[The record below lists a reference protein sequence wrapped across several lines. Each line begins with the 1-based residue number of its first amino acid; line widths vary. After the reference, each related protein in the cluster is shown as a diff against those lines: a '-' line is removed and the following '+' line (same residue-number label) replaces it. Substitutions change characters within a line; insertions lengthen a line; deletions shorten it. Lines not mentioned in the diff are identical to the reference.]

1 MIWHKNKRVSNSRK
15 IETTPTRAMKGLV
28 LITMIFISM
37 VGLSDS
43 AVMWNPIAMV
53 RIQITLLTF
62 NVEYVKCI

>member
-15 IETTPTRAMKGLV
+15 IETTPARAMKGLV